1 MRRLAR
7 PRPRPSLSIDGA
19 NISHTHTPH
28 THCIHT
34 QRCIVEILDPGCC
47 WVWGPFTF
55 LCMLFFFIYFFFL
68 FSSVKKLA
76 RQVHFAFRWPKVS
89 LSFAS
94 LRCVCVA
101 AAAASLNCKLRQRA
115 LSPHPSFHS
124 SPLLFR
130 CALAFLLSSSSM
142 CVDNFPFSKW
152 AGYVFPLW
160 FVLFLFVFCTFTHT
174 QTDTIVIVFGQLCV
188 YFNLNLF

>member
-1 MRRLAR
+1 MYRRDLGSR
-7 PRPRPSLSIDGA
+7 LLLSL
-19 NISHTHTPH
+19 
-28 THCIHT
+28 
-34 QRCIVEILDPGCC
+34 
-47 WVWGPFTF
+47 GPLHFFVYVIFF
-55 LCMLFFFIYFFFL
+55 LFFFL

-101 AAAASLNCKLRQRA
+101 AAASLNCKLRQRA
-115 LSPHPSFHS
+115 LSPLLTSL
-124 SPLLFR
+124 PLLFP

-160 FVLFLFVFCTFTHT
+160 FVLFLFLFVFCTFTHT

>member
-7 PRPRPSLSIDGA
+7 PRPRPSLTIDGA
-19 NISHTHTPH
+19 TISHTHTH
-28 THCIHT
+28 TLHT
-34 QRCIVEILDPGCC
+34 QRYIVEILDSGCC

-55 LCMLFFFIYFFFL
+55 LCMLFFFCC
-68 FSSVKKLA
+68 SVKKLA

-101 AAAASLNCKLRQRA
+101 ASLNCKLRQHAHA
-115 LSPHPSFHS
+115 LPLFPSP
-124 SPLLFR
+124 PLCR

-160 FVLFLFVFCTFTHT
+160 FVLFLFILFCTFTHT
-174 QTDTIVIVFGQLCV
+174 QIQIHTHPDTIVIVFGQLCV